1 MSLHKKEYSLSDS
14 VKQWE
19 QYYRTGA
26 YATGPVGADG
36 SYDLEVRAL
45 WQAYFSSLPEKSRVL
60 DIGTGNGVIAG
71 IAVEV
76 SNQRQLG
83 LEVHGS
89 DLAQIQPMQDVPD
102 AALRIQG
109 VQFHPGV
116 ATESLPMAEEFFYA
130 VSGHYALEYAEMK
143 AALAQIHRVLRPGGR
158 ALFVLH
164 HQDSVLV
171 KNALDTIREGAYI
184 ISEVKLYGNLREL
197 LSYQGKSADFA
208 MKLSEPLRQGIR
220 DVKALLLQATPQ
232 SSGQMARIA
241 LDATQKL
248 MQMHGH
254 IPSADLIKEVNRAEQ
269 ELQDAIQRVRDLVGV
284 AQSQADIDQLLSV
297 SESLGF
303 QCLSSAP
310 LHHDVSNLV
319 GWTLEFSKSL
329 K

>member
-1 MSLHKKEYSLSDS
+1 MLLNEKEYSLSAS

-45 WQAYFSSLPEKSRVL
+45 WQAYFSSLTEKSRVL
-60 DIGTGNGVIAG
+60 DVGTGNGVIAG

-76 SNQRQLG
+76 SNQHQLS

-89 DLAQIQPMQDVPD
+89 DLAQIQPMRDVPD
-102 AALRIQG
+102 AVLRIQG
-109 VQFHPGV
+109 VQFHPGI
-116 ATESLPMAEEFFYA
+116 ATESLPMADEFFDA
-130 VSGHYALEYAEMK
+130 VSGHYALEYAKTK
-143 AALAQIHRVLRPGGR
+143 AALAQIHRVLKPGGR

-171 KNALDTIREGAYI
+171 KNALETIREGAYI
-184 ISEVKLYGNLREL
+184 VQDVKLYKKLREL
-197 LSYQGKSADFA
+197 LSYQGKSTEFA
-208 MKLSEPLRQGIR
+208 QKLSEPLRQGIR

-248 MQMHGH
+248 MQMHGR
-254 IPSADLIKEVNRAEQ
+254 IPSVDLIKEVNRAEQ

-284 AQSQADIDQLLSV
+284 AQSQADIDQLVSV
-297 SESLGF
+297 SQTIGF
-303 QCLSSAP
+303 KCVNSAP
-310 LHHDVSNLV
+310 LHHDASHLV
-319 GWTLEFSKSL
+319 GWALELSKSRN
-329 K
+329 